1 MEIILLERIEK
12 LGQMGDVV
20 KVKPGYAR
28 NFLLPQGKALRANK
42 SNLERFET
50 EKAQREA
57 DNLSRRSEAETEAGK
72 MDKLA
77 VSMVRAASEMGQLF
91 GSVTSRDIADAVTE
105 AGFTITRN
113 QVVMEKAIKTLGLH
127 DTRVR
132 LHPEVSVTVTVN
144 VARSLDEAKT
154 QLETGVAVT
163 GMMDD
168 DDDDL
173 DAGYEAA
180 EDAAADEA
188 PSTPLLTRHRPKRLP
203 LRMARK
209 AEQAFCHH
217 LPQTDMEK
225 PGSAPAFLYAKRR
238 DRSLRGFFD
247 LSPHSTAFT

>member
-1 MEIILLERIEK
+1 MEIILLERVEK

-42 SNLERFET
+42 GNLERFET

-72 MDKLA
+72 MDGLA

-91 GSVTSRDIADAVTE
+91 GSVTSRDIAEAVTE

-113 QVVMEKAIKTLGLH
+113 QVVMDKAIKTLGLH
-127 DTRVR
+127 DTRLR

-163 GMMDD
+163 GMIEDEDD
-168 DDDDL
+168 DM
-173 DAGYEAA
+173 DAAFAAEEATPEAAASDEAPAEEAAAEEAA
-180 EDAAADEA
+180 EEAPAEEAPAEEAAAEEA
-188 PSTPLLTRHRPKRLP
+188 P
-203 LRMARK
+203 
-209 AEQAFCHH
+209 AE
-217 LPQTDMEK
+217 DGDEN
-225 PGSAPAFLYAKRR
+225 
-238 DRSLRGFFD
+238 
-247 LSPHSTAFT
+247 

>member
-28 NFLLPQGKALRANK
+28 NYLLPQGKALRANK
-42 SNLERFET
+42 GNLERFES

-72 MDKLA
+72 MESLA

-127 DTRVR
+127 DTRIR
-132 LHPEVSVTVTVN
+132 LHPEVTVTVTVN
-144 VARSLDEAKT
+144 VARSLDEAET

-168 DDDDL
+168 EDETEDQ
-173 DAGYEAA
+173 GYE
-180 EDAAADEA
+180 AADEA
-188 PSTPLLTRHRPKRLP
+188 P
-203 LRMARK
+203 
-209 AEQAFCHH
+209 AE
-217 LPQTDMEK
+217 E
-225 PGSAPAFLYAKRR
+225 APA
-238 DRSLRGFFD
+238 
-247 LSPHSTAFT
+247 TADEAPAEEPASQDDEDGEES

>member
-1 MEIILLERIEK
+1 MEIILLERVEK

-42 SNLERFET
+42 NNLESFET

-72 MDKLA
+72 MDGLA

-91 GSVTSRDIADAVTE
+91 GSVTSRDIAEAVTE

-127 DTRVR
+127 DTRLR

-144 VARSLDEAKT
+144 VARSLDEAET
-154 QLETGVAVT
+154 QLRTGVAVT
-163 GMMDD
+163 GMIDD
-168 DDDDL
+168 EDEADG
-173 DAGYEAA
+173 AEVAAVVVAEEAA
-180 EDAAADEA
+180 TDEAPAEDAAADETPAAETAPEDAAADEA
-188 PSTPLLTRHRPKRLP
+188 P
-203 LRMARK
+203 
-209 AEQAFCHH
+209 AEEASG
-217 LPQTDMEK
+217 DSDE
-225 PGSAPAFLYAKRR
+225 A
-238 DRSLRGFFD
+238 
-247 LSPHSTAFT
+247 

>member
-1 MEIILLERIEK
+1 MEIILLERVEK

-42 SNLERFET
+42 NNLERFET

-72 MDKLA
+72 MDGLA

-91 GSVTSRDIADAVTE
+91 GSVTSRDIAEAVTE

-127 DTRVR
+127 DTRLR

-163 GMMDD
+163 GMIDD
-168 DDDDL
+168 DDDDDM
-173 DAGYEAA
+173 DAGYEAEAAA
-180 EDAAADEA
+180 EAAPADEA
-188 PSTPLLTRHRPKRLP
+188 ATEEAAS
-203 LRMARK
+203 
-209 AEQAFCHH
+209 E
-217 LPQTDMEK
+217 E
-225 PGSAPAFLYAKRR
+225 APAEEAPAEEAPAEEAAAEES
-238 DRSLRGFFD
+238 DE
-247 LSPHSTAFT
+247 A

>member
-1 MEIILLERIEK
+1 MEIILLERVEK

-42 SNLERFET
+42 NNLERFET

-72 MDKLA
+72 MDGLA

-91 GSVTSRDIADAVTE
+91 GSVTSRDIAEAVTE
-105 AGFTITRN
+105 AGFTIARS

-127 DTRVR
+127 DTRLR

-163 GMMDD
+163 GMIDD
-168 DDDDL
+168 DDDDDM
-173 DAGYEAA
+173 DAVYEAEAAA
-180 EDAAADEA
+180 EAAPADEA
-188 PSTPLLTRHRPKRLP
+188 ATEEAAS
-203 LRMARK
+203 
-209 AEQAFCHH
+209 E
-217 LPQTDMEK
+217 E
-225 PGSAPAFLYAKRR
+225 APAEEAPAEEAAAEES
-238 DRSLRGFFD
+238 DE
-247 LSPHSTAFT
+247 A